1 MDSRMQALL
10 LKKEESILEREA
22 LIKHMENRQREL
34 EFEKEDEAN
43 RKKEREREI
52 NEQVCCFQIVMTN
65 LCIFCKVIQNQEDDK
80 ENHDAFSEL
89 SVI

>member
-65 LCIFCKVIQNQEDDK
+65 FSRLFCFLHMSSSMIRFCGIEFVHI
-80 ENHDAFSEL
+80 L
-89 SVI
+89 